1 MKTLYKSFLLVLA
14 VVILFPLLI
23 NGQNQDMVNVTPDRC
38 FLGGTINVFGWVKP
52 NHPGDTIVN
61 LEFTKPVSGNKIQER
76 VKTNPDGKYSFQ
88 FKETHEI
95 GTWKVAAHKVGTT
108 IKEEAQFE
116 VSHRVFLIPLC
127 LELKQMDEKTT
138 EAYTY
143 FQDVLKNYPDFPG
156 KDDIN
161 DTIDELLN
169 DLQQMQALLVPLES
183 DIQQMNNSLQVHAH
197 NLPGLAQK
205 ALIDAAD
212 TSVKTIEET
221 TKQIKE
227 IQEVI
232 ESSKQEAEW
241 CYIWMSYYYLCEQ
254 LKFYNNFLSTSLTG
268 IAKSLI
274 IAETTKGLDK
284 NLQTLITKVIN
295 RLSRSKQTPVS
306 IANKIMGL
314 MAKLGTRVYGELMKN
329 CTNYTGEAEGEY
341 HAELIHNNMTFFTMF
356 YKISGDVNL
365 TFQKRKPGDPAVY
378 LKGNFKGKASDFA
391 CTITMAPFAQP
402 DTIGPVWCLSAT
414 PLVARRS
421 FILYIKGKAADDL
434 MELKLDKV
442 GRDFSLKARAFYV
455 LLSSAA
461 YNLPIPGDFE
471 FPLQNAEWFFTR
483 TTKISN
489 PKIEYFQLPIEVKGD
504 TSTAEEEFERE
515 IYLPETKQRV
525 GVKIY
530 MKLKITVCSPKC
542 K

>member
-1 MKTLYKSFLLVLA
+1 M
-14 VVILFPLLI
+14 
-23 NGQNQDMVNVTPDRC
+23 
-38 FLGGTINVFGWVKP
+38 
-52 NHPGDTIVN
+52 
-61 LEFTKPVSGNKIQER
+61 
-76 VKTNPDGKYSFQ
+76 
-88 FKETHEI
+88 
-95 GTWKVAAHKVGTT
+95 
-108 IKEEAQFE
+108 
-116 VSHRVFLIPLC
+116 
-127 LELKQMDEKTT
+127 
-138 EAYTY
+138 
-143 FQDVLKNYPDFPG
+143 NYY
-156 KDDIN
+156 
-161 DTIDELLN
+161 
-169 DLQQMQALLVPLES
+169 
-183 DIQQMNNSLQVHAH
+183 H
-197 NLPGLAQK
+197 
-205 ALIDAAD
+205 
-212 TSVKTIEET
+212 
-221 TKQIKE
+221 
-227 IQEVI
+227 
-232 ESSKQEAEW
+232 
-241 CYIWMSYYYLCEQ
+241 LCEQ
-254 LKFYNNFLSTSLTG
+254 LKFYSNFLSTSLTG
-268 IAKSLI
+268 IAKSLG
-274 IAETTKGLDK
+274 IAEITKGVEK
-284 NLQTLITKVIN
+284 NLQKLIVVIISSLY
-295 RLSRSKQTPVS
+295 RGKPSLFGITSVV
-306 IANKIMGL
+306 MGY
-314 MAKLGTRVYGELMKN
+314 MAELGIYIYGKLMKN

-356 YKISGDVNL
+356 YRISGDMNL

-421 FILYIKGKAADDL
+421 FFLYIEGKAADNL

-442 GRDFSLKARAFYV
+442 GRDFKLKARAFYV

-471 FPLQNAEWFFTR
+471 FPLQNAEWFLTR